1 MILGL
6 FKDKET
12 IQLSKDLAVTFLE
25 AKRALMGLPKNK
37 LNEKNIVSALGPMVN
52 YPTVHSVT
60 VEKLAININI
70 KHKDLQHIQKYQND
84 YDSFFTDGYDSVMTL
99 LSTESFTW
107 DTQNE
112 LNVCNARLIG
122 SIVNLEKEDL
132 KKLGIKNFIEF
143 KDKINVSAD
152 QRFDYM
158 LNLIKAMQ

>member
-6 FKDKET
+6 FKDKEK

-70 KHKDLQHIQKYQND
+70 KHKDLQLSVNPKFIDSGKD
-84 YDSFFTDGYDSVMTL
+84 YENYELTLMGIYDYSGFSISYKTGETKPTVLLLDTSKFESGPHVIKPTKKSKILYEEFSQMTKFFNT
-99 LSTESFTW
+99 
-107 DTQNE
+107 
-112 LNVCNARLIG
+112 
-122 SIVNLEKEDL
+122 
-132 KKLGIKNFIEF
+132 KKI
-143 KDKINVSAD
+143 
-152 QRFDYM
+152 
-158 LNLIKAMQ
+158 